1 MTTPIVKKIHNQPS
15 KNLAKPNSLPL
26 TTRRLAAWV
35 TEITLLATTGLVPFG
50 LGVYINSRS
59 DINRVP
65 LHPALIVTER
75 AIARPLALPADYGIR
90 NVAWPTNYLWML
102 ALLAPTTI
110 SWWQLYLLAKTGST
124 LPKRWFG
131 IKVVN
136 EEGTPPGLAAVAV
149 REGIGRWTVP
159 MSVAYILWRYSF
171 AFPNL
176 GLFTS
181 LAVLMVIGEALAL
194 PARRGRKALHDWL
207 AGTYVIDANR
217 PAPSVDVAASGRS
230 LSTVSHQTEQQLEGN
245 ATLATTAMAMSYP
258 QPEAMISNRPEVIAT
273 DNSNLLSLWRRMQQN
288 PSLTLFGVAL
298 TSMTAVLATLIGTQV
313 YIQAQQ
319 SHQESQKINSQ
330 QFLALVQQLSPEF
343 GASIEDRQRT
353 ILALGSLNDAQS
365 IQFLTDL
372 MVKETDPILLD
383 TIQQALTSIGTAA
396 IPELQNKNQFLAT
409 ELDSIGSASQE
420 RETRQK
426 RLQINQQTINK
437 ILNVYSGKT
446 LGLDLSRTQ
455 LGQSGTPGI
464 SFFNL
469 VLENI
474 DLSGVKFKSA
484 NLNQASF
491 KGSRFRGVG
500 EDGRWDTYDDAI
512 ADLSQA
518 QMKQANFTD
527 ANLSRVV
534 MTRSD
539 LSRATLNRA
548 NLSNARLIG
557 ANLSSAQ
564 LVGADLRGAVLEN
577 ASLTGADLGDAKL
590 QEANLYGARLGRVI
604 AIGAQLSFANLTKTD
619 WQSSDLSGADF
630 ERANLSNA
638 DLSATRM
645 TGAILRSAKLE
656 NTNLRNADLSLVDL
670 RGANVAGADFKDTI
684 LTPSRQDP
692 ADQFVQTPELGSVS
706 AVVKGVDFSQA
717 KNLDGKQLAYI
728 CTQGGIHP
736 RCP

>member
-1 MTTPIVKKIHNQPS
+1 MTTPIVKKTNNSPG
-15 KNLAKPNSLPL
+15 KNPAKTSSMPL
-26 TTRRLAAWV
+26 VTRRLAAWV
-35 TEITLLATTGLVPFG
+35 TEMSLLATAGLVPYG
-50 LGVYINSRS
+50 LGVFVNSRS
-59 DINRVP
+59 DINREP
-65 LHPALIVTER
+65 LHPVLVVTER

-102 ALLAPTTI
+102 ALLAPTTL

-131 IKVVN
+131 VKVVN
-136 EEGTPPGLAAVAV
+136 EEGTPPGLAAVVV

-176 GLFTS
+176 PLFTS
-181 LAVLMVIGEALAL
+181 LAVLMVVGEALAL
-194 PARRGRKALHDWL
+194 PARQGRKALHDWL
-207 AGTYVIDANR
+207 AGTYVVDANR
-217 PAPSVDVAASGRS
+217 PVAVADVAASGRS
-230 LSTVSHQTEQQLEGN
+230 LAATNQTDAGN
-245 ATLATTAMAMSYP
+245 PALAATAMAMSYP
-258 QPEAMISNRPEVIAT
+258 QSEVIAT
-273 DNSNLLSLWRRMQQN
+273 DNSSLVALWRRMQQN

-313 YIQAQQ
+313 YIQTQQ
-319 SHQESQKINSQ
+319 GNRESQKVNSQ
-330 QFLALVQQLSPEF
+330 QFLALVQQLSPES
-343 GASIEDRQRT
+343 GATIEDRQRT
-353 ILALGSLNDAQS
+353 ILALGSLKDFQS
-365 IQFLTDL
+365 IQFLTDM
-372 MVKETDPILLD
+372 MVKETNPILID
-383 TIQQALTSIGTAA
+383 TIQQALTSVGTAA

-409 ELDSIGSASQE
+409 ELDSVGSASPE

-426 RLQINQQTINK
+426 RLQVNQQTINK

-455 LGQSGTPGI
+455 LGQSGTAGG
-464 SFFNL
+464 SFFSL
-469 VLENI
+469 VLDNS
-474 DLSGVKFKSA
+474 DLSGIKFKGA

-500 EDGRWDTYDDAI
+500 EDGRWDTFDDAI

-527 ANLSRVV
+527 ANLSRVI

-548 NLSNARLIG
+548 NLANARLIG

-564 LVGADLRGAVLEN
+564 LVGADLRNAVLEN

-604 AIGAQLSFANLTKTD
+604 AIGTQLSFANLTKTS
-619 WQSSDLSGADF
+619 WQNSDLSGADL

-638 DLSATRM
+638 DFSATRM
-645 TGAILRSAKLE
+645 TGAILRSAQLE
-656 NTNLRNADLSLVDL
+656 NANLQNADLSLVDL
-670 RGANVAGADFKDTI
+670 RGANVAGADFKNTI
-684 LTPSRQDP
+684 LTPSKQDP
-692 ADQFVQTPELGSVS
+692 SDQFVQTPDLGSVS
-706 AVVKGVDFSQA
+706 AVVKGVDFTQA
-717 KNLDGKQLAYI
+717 KNLDAKQLAYI